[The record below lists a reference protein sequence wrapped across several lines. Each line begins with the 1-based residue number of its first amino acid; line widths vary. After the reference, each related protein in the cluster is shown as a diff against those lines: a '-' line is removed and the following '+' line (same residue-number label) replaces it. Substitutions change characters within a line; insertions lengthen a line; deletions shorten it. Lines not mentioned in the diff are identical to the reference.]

1 MLADRGDGPA
11 ALQVLRRLGLDRP
24 LPDTVHF
31 YEARLAGGIAKVA
44 CGQIREGIDQI
55 RAVGGRWEAIG
66 AQNPD
71 LAPWRV
77 YLAQALLLLGH
88 REEARVLADR
98 HAALA
103 SGWGAHR
110 PLARALRVPGLTTGG
125 PGGTALLHES
135 VRLARDSPGQLE
147 LALSLVE
154 LGAAERRANR
164 RTAARE
170 PLEEGLALAHQCGAR
185 SLQDRALAELLAAG
199 ARPRRPPA
207 SGRDTLTPSELR
219 IAGLAGSGQ
228 TNRQI
233 AQRLFITQKTVETH
247 LANTFRKLHIESRAQ
262 IPAALT
268 R

>member
-1 MLADRGDGPA
+1 MLADRGDGPT

-31 YEARLAGGIAKVA
+31 YEARLAGGTAKVA

-71 LAPWRV
+71 LAPWRA

-88 REEARVLADR
+88 REEARALADR

-103 SGWGAHR
+103 RGWGAHR
-110 PLARALRVPGLTTGG
+110 PLARALRVQGLTTGG

-135 VRLARDSPGQLE
+135 VKLARDSPGQLE
-147 LALSLVE
+147 LSLVE

-185 SLQDRALAELLAAG
+185 SQQDCALAELLAAG

-219 IAGLAGSGQ
+219 IGGLAGSGQ

-233 AQRLFITQKTVETH
+233 AQWLFITQKTVETH